1 MPISRQFICIPNR
14 TSTNISLSL
23 DIESP
28 NLAYFRMKSEQSFK
42 YLAALQREI
51 LEHAFKEKFTK
62 KIVEI
67 IIIISRKLSHQTG
80 CVHAVVILETD

>member
-1 MPISRQFICIPNR
+1 
-14 TSTNISLSL
+14 
-23 DIESP
+23 
-28 NLAYFRMKSEQSFK
+28 MKSEQSFK